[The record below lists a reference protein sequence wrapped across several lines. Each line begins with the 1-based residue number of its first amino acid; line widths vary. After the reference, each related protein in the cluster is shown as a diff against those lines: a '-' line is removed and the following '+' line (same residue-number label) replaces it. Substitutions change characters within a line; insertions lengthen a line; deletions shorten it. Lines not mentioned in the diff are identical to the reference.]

1 MDEAKLAWLRFYDD
15 LETVLKRFRPL
26 DYAMAV
32 AQRMRRCAHEPSEF
46 AKSPPHWLLHSVE
59 AYCAYS
65 RGQNHDTVDQRA
77 LARVMRVYYEHD
89 PALADP
95 YFAVGGRVGPLFE
108 VMHLQQIEAQHE
120 VTRYDLARSWHLF
133 GQEEALPATKT
144 AFEQTYRLS
153 PSDWFAIA
161 FLVYA
166 RASENSVFRPKS
178 VSGATFVEVSEQAV
192 AAYLS
197 HVSLAPEAVAHQYRR
212 DRASTSYDFHA
223 CIQSVLFGHPI
234 IDLGPKG
241 FLAVKPEL
249 IMRHAPKAFCALA
262 RVCADAAF
270 TREFGSRFE
279 QYVLELLRDVPKSGA
294 VITEDQIADCAQGKK
309 CDFVVELSDAV
320 VLIECKA
327 VTRTSRI
334 LI

>member
-26 DYAMAV
+26 YYAMAV

-197 HVSLAPEAVAHQYRR
+197 RVSLAPEAVAHQYRR

-223 CIQSVLFGHPI
+223 CIQ
-234 IDLGPKG
+234 
-241 FLAVKPEL
+241 
-249 IMRHAPKAFCALA
+249 
-262 RVCADAAF
+262 
-270 TREFGSRFE
+270 
-279 QYVLELLRDVPKSGA
+279 
-294 VITEDQIADCAQGKK
+294 
-309 CDFVVELSDAV
+309 
-320 VLIECKA
+320 
-327 VTRTSRI
+327 
-334 LI
+334 